1 MSEEVWT
8 NSRVRQLIN
17 QLVAF
22 VAILDR
28 NGILKGVDEQA
39 LETGGIKAGEVLG
52 KPFWE
57 AYWWSFDPAVAAKLK
72 ADIAAARNGKEARRE
87 EVVRIA
93 GDQRMPIMLRVSPIF
108 DEDGVICEIVVS
120 AADISLQKDHERQLI
135 AEREELALLNREL
148 RHRVKNLFA
157 IVLSAIRMSARQ
169 AQTPEDLLARSEGKI
184 HALASAHL
192 LATDANEDRVSG
204 MREIF
209 SEVLAGHGDPA
220 RFEIRG
226 ADPILHTDQISPIAL
241 IVHELAT
248 NSVKYGALGTGDGQ
262 IEISV
267 AAGPCE
273 NGDDLAPY
281 IHVRWREVDVVNGPD
296 RDDTEA
302 GGFGSLLIHRCA
314 AQLNGEAAMAASGN
328 DWIVSL
334 RFPQQ
339 CRA

>member
-28 NGILKGVDEQA
+28 NGVLIEVDEQA
-39 LETGGIKAGEVLG
+39 LKTGGVDAGEVLG

-57 AYWWSFDPAVAAKLK
+57 AYWWSFDPAVVTRLK
-72 ADIAAARNGKEARRE
+72 ADIAGARNGKEARRE
-87 EVVRIA
+87 EVVRVA
-93 GDQRMPIMLRVSPIF
+93 GDQRLPIMLRVSPIF
-108 DEDGVICEIVVS
+108 DEDGMICEIVVS
-120 AADISLQKDHERQLI
+120 AADISLQKDHERLLI

-169 AQTPEDLLARSEGKI
+169 AKTPADLLAISEGKI

-192 LATDANEDRVSG
+192 LATDTNKDRVTG

-209 SEVLAGHGDPA
+209 SEVLAGHGDPS
-220 RFEIRG
+220 RFDIRG
-226 ADPILHTDQISPIAL
+226 ADPILHTDQVSPIAL

-248 NSVKYGALGTGDGQ
+248 NSVKYGALGTSAGQ

-267 AAGPCE
+267 AAGRGE
-273 NGDDLAPY
+273 SGDGLASD
-281 IHVRWREVDVVNGPD
+281 IHIRWREVDVLDGPIPE
-296 RDDTEA
+296 DTEA
-302 GGFGSLLIHRCA
+302 GGFGSLLIDRCA
-314 AQLNGEAAMAASGN
+314 AQLNGEATMAVSGN
-328 DWIVSL
+328 DWIVTL

-339 CRA
+339 GLS

>member
-1 MSEEVWT
+1 MIE
-8 NSRVRQLIN
+8 
-17 QLVAF
+17 
-22 VAILDR
+22 
-28 NGILKGVDEQA
+28 VDEQA
-39 LETGGIKAGEVLG
+39 LKTGGIDAGEVVG
-52 KPFWE
+52 KPFWD
-57 AYWWSFDPAVAAKLK
+57 AYWWSFDPAVVARLK
-72 ADIAAARNGKEARRE
+72 ADIAGARNGREARRE
-87 EVVRIA
+87 EVVRVA
-93 GDQRMPIMLRVSPIF
+93 GDQRLPIMLRVSPIF
-108 DEDGVICEIVVS
+108 DEDGTICEIVVS

-209 SEVLAGHGDPA
+209 NKVLAGHGDPA

-248 NSVKYGALGTGDGQ
+248 NSVKYGALGRSDEQ
-262 IEISV
+262 IEIPI
-267 AAGPCE
+267 AAGRGE
-273 NGDDLAPY
+273 SGDDLEHD
-281 IHVRWREVDVVNGPD
+281 IRIRWREVDVFKGLVP
-296 RDDTEA
+296 DDTQ
-302 GGFGSLLIHRCA
+302 GDGFGSLLIRRCA
-314 AQLNGEAAMAASGN
+314 AQLNGQATMAASGN

-339 CRA
+339 CRS